1 MKLRDLARGLTA
13 RVVAIEAG
21 SEELNARLRE
31 LGLSE
36 GDEVEMW
43 AKGPFGGNPI
53 AVRLNRT
60 IIALRRDEAEAITVS
75 LQEAATQE

>member
-1 MKLRDLARGLTA
+1 MKLRDLARGLNA
-13 RVVAIEAG
+13 RIVAIEAG
-21 SEELNARLRE
+21 SEGLNARLRE

-75 LQEAATQE
+75 VQDVATQE

>member
-1 MKLRDLARGLTA
+1 MKLRDLARGLNA
-13 RVVAIEAG
+13 RIVAIEAG

-36 GDEVEMW
+36 GDEVELW
-43 AKGPFGGNPI
+43 AKGPFGANPI

-60 IIALRRDEAEAITVS
+60 IIALRRDEAEAIIV
-75 LQEAATQE
+75 ATKE